1 MAACG
6 AEVEQDVGRQS
17 GEGEL
22 LGLVDQDAGAT
33 MCWSCF
39 RVRGRLRVGRPVM
52 WRSER
57 VLVAKV
63 VNGSWVS
70 RMMRIVALDCGLL
83 TPPPVLYRFG
93 EGSGLLAGCHGV
105 QVGKLVGG

>member
-1 MAACG
+1 MLC
-6 AEVEQDVGRQS
+6 EPPPPVCY
-17 GEGEL
+17 
-22 LGLVDQDAGAT
+22 LVRER
-33 MCWSCF
+33 F
-39 RVRGRLRVGRPVM
+39 RVGRPVM
-52 WRSER
+52 WRSGIVR
-57 VLVAKV
+57 VAKAV
-63 VNGSWVS
+63 KGSWVS